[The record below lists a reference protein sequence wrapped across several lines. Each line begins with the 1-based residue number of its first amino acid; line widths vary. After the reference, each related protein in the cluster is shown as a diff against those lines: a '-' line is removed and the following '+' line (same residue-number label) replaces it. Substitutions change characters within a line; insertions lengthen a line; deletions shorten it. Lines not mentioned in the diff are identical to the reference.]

1 MPREIQPTQIAEL
14 IPHGSQIFIQGG
26 IGEPRT
32 ILEALA
38 VSDQPH
44 KSVDYYG
51 VSIPGINNFSPHTFH
66 SGARF
71 HTFFLHRNIA
81 PATDNTLLFHPL
93 HYRDIYRFM
102 QQRDTFDV
110 ALIQVAPPNS
120 RGLCSLGPS
129 VDFVPAIM
137 GNSRCII
144 AEINQQL
151 PVTHNAPSIAL
162 QNIDVVINTDHP
174 LPTSQKKIGG
184 DTETAIA
191 RNVAALID
199 DSSCIQIGIGKLP
212 GSILQQ
218 LKNHRGLGLHS
229 GLISE
234 EAKELIEL
242 GVITGENKTID
253 RYQHVTGLALG
264 SDDLYHW
271 VADQPQVMFRP
282 VDYTHDQQTLAAINQ
297 FVAINSVLEIDLQGQ
312 SNAERVRGRA
322 VSASGGLVDFV
333 RGARA
338 SHGGKSILA
347 IPATAMGGMQ
357 SRIVADLSD
366 NAITTLCRTDIDHV
380 VTEHG
385 SASLFALDTEQRA
398 RALVDIAAPKMR
410 DQLWDGWRKHRS

>member
-1 MPREIQPTQIAEL
+1 MPREIKPTQIAEF
-14 IPHGSQIFIQGG
+14 IPQGSQVFIQGG

-44 KSVDYYG
+44 KCVDYYG

-81 PATDNTLLFHPL
+81 PATDSTLFFHPL
-93 HYRDIYRFM
+93 HYRDIYRFL
-102 QQRDTFDV
+102 QQRGAFE
-110 ALIQVAPPNS
+110 AAIIQVAPPNS

-137 GNSRCII
+137 GHSRCII
-144 AEINQQL
+144 AEINRQM
-151 PVTHNAPSIAL
+151 PVVHNAPSIAL
-162 QNIDVVINTDHP
+162 KDIDVVINTDHP
-174 LPTSQKKIGG
+174 LPTSQTQIGG
-184 DTETAIA
+184 ETETAIA
-191 RNVAALID
+191 QNVAALIED
-199 DSSCIQIGIGKLP
+199 GSCIQIGIGKLP
-212 GSILQQ
+212 GSIVHQ
-218 LKNHRGLGLHS
+218 LKNHHSLGLHS

-234 EAKELIEL
+234 EVRELIEL
-242 GVITGENKTID
+242 GVITGEKKTID
-253 RYQHVTGLALG
+253 RFQHVTGLALG
-264 SDDLYHW
+264 SDDFYHW

-282 VDYTHDQQTLAAINQ
+282 VDYTHDQKTLAAINQ

-312 SNAERVRGRA
+312 CNAERVRGRA

-333 RGARA
+333 RGARG

-347 IPATAMGGMQ
+347 MPATAMGGAQ
-357 SRIVADLSD
+357 SRIVTHLGN

-398 RALVDIAAPKMR
+398 HALVDIAAPEQR
-410 DQLWDGWRKHRS
+410 NQLWESWEKSRP